1 MRRSD
6 HLGCDWQ
13 PNGTEAGFPGPSR
26 YFRKDTCIRWSTE
39 GKTSKSTR
47 LDNNGKLEILREVRR
62 APKIPVSFRYG
73 VRIRAPWLT
82 LQLHYDMS
90 NQRILRIPKQECT
103 KIMEDVRGVYSAYE
117 EKVPY
122 VFMMT
127 ERLRRVFILDVFC
140 SLLHIKSL
148 MGDWTFLH
156 NKLTFVRVEYQFRNP
171 LVPSLIQFIE
181 PSFFEARIRECCP
194 RLYCEWCVAPD
205 HWCINGM

>member
-13 PNGTEAGFPGPSR
+13 PNGTEAGCPGPSR
-26 YFRKDTCIRWSTE
+26 YFRKDTRIRWSTE

-47 LDNNGKLEILREVRR
+47 LDNNGKLEILIEVRR
-62 APKIPVSFRYG
+62 TPKIPTSFRYG

-148 MGDWTFLH
+148 RVIGHSCTTNSPSSESNTSSETQWFLLFNTVH
-156 NKLTFVRVEYQFRNP
+156 RAIFFR
-171 LVPSLIQFIE
+171 S
-181 PSFFEARIRECCP
+181 
-194 RLYCEWCVAPD
+194 
-205 HWCINGM
+205 